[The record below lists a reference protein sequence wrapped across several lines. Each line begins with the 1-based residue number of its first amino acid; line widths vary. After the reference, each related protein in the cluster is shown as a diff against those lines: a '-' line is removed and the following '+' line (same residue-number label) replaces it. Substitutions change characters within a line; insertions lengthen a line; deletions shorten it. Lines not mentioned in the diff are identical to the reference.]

1 MTTLDVRYSIAV
13 AKYYTL
19 VRLQNTYS
27 TQKRKNKKLYTDNDK
42 PVVSQS
48 KMKQRNSTPSTHNF

>member
-19 VRLQNTYS
+19 VRLQNTYR

-48 KMKQRNSTPSTHNF
+48 KMMQ